1 MLKNLKIRTRL
12 LLSYVVI
19 IFLCL
24 CASIVALIMLN
35 HIGDNLT
42 IFYDNNYTV
51 TVNVATAG
59 PQHFLNNHL
68 HIIIDTAFT
77 RGVFPASEAA
87 KTRINLQFSDTQ
99 RLHIQRLLFISFTV
113 SS

>member
-51 TVNVATAG
+51 TIKV
-59 PQHFLNNHL
+59 
-68 HIIIDTAFT
+68 DTT
-77 RGVFPASEAA
+77 RRKIQDARDEILSAIVE
-87 KTRINLQFSDTQ
+87 SDKEITKE
-99 RLHIQRLLFISFTV
+99 
-113 SS
+113 

>member
-51 TVNVATAG
+51 TVNVATARRKIQEARG
-59 PQHFLNNHL
+59 DILRAIVESDQEISKELIENADNN
-68 HIIIDTAFT
+68 DA
-77 RGVFPASEAA
+77 
-87 KTRINLQFSDTQ
+87 
-99 RLHIQRLLFISFTV
+99 
-113 SS
+113 